1 MLRLKAIAESSLN
14 RVKLDKDLA
23 IAITAPEGDGK
34 SALSIGLGME
44 IDPKYFS
51 LERNVLFSPNVG
63 EIRKKIYNLPRFT
76 PIIADEAI
84 KIMYKLNWGTKIQ
97 KYLNQIYAVCRNQNK
112 ISIFNMPRFTDFS
125 EYFRNHRIK
134 LWIHIVD
141 PINNQKEF
149 GHAVLMSRS
158 WNPITSDP
166 WGLKIFEKAIE
177 LERKRKRKDAEYD
190 LNSKI
195 DLFSQL
201 PSFVDVL
208 EFGWVKQSAWDSYLE
223 LKNQIGQ
230 EDEDLFNEEK
240 FEKQLT
246 DLKKVAVIAIKTF
259 KAMDYKPKDIA
270 ALLQIHPNTMASW
283 LKEKKKQKE
292 VSDFKLQ

>member
-1 MLRLKAIAESSLN
+1 MLSLKTIAQSSVN
-14 RVKLDKDLA
+14 RVRLDKDLA

-34 SALSIGLGME
+34 SALSIGLGLE
-44 IDPKYFS
+44 IDPKHFL
-51 LERNVLFSPNVG
+51 LERNVLFSPNVS
-63 EIRKKIYNLPRFT
+63 EIRKKIYNLPKYT

-84 KIMYKLNWGTKIQ
+84 KIMYKLNWGSKIQ

-149 GHAVLMSRS
+149 GHAVVMSRS
-158 WNPITSDP
+158 WNPVSSDP
-166 WGLKIFEKAIE
+166 WGLKTFEKAIE
-177 LERKRKRKDAEYD
+177 DERKRKKRDAEYD

-195 DLFSQL
+195 DLFSRL

-208 EFGWVKQSAWDSYLE
+208 KFGWIDSGVWKHYLD
-223 LKNQIGQ
+223 LKAQVS
-230 EDEDLFNEEK
+230 EDDESFFDEEK
-240 FEKQLT
+240 QEKELA
-246 DLKKVAVIAIKTF
+246 DIKKVAVIAIKTF
-259 KAMDYKPKDIA
+259 KAMGYSGKDIA
-270 ALLQIHPNTMASW
+270 HLLRIHPNSMAAW
-283 LKEKKKQKE
+283 LKEKKKAKE
-292 VSDFKLQ
+292 IAEFNLK